1 MSWLLCLASKKTALL
16 LIVLL
21 NYCVATKV
29 HFLIEKRNIKS
40 KKKETA

>member
-29 HFLIEKRNIKS
+29 HFFNREKKH
-40 KKKETA
+40 KK